1 MINLTIEILKNN
13 GFSLD
18 KESMILSRDIDDCH
32 IILSPM
38 FSGSTNSY
46 VFYFECTQKE
56 KTISMSNLKTIDD
69 LNNILSVVNIH
80 INFRI

>member
-13 GFSLD
+13 DFILD
-18 KESMILSRDIDDCH
+18 KESMVLSRTINDCH
-32 IILSPM
+32 ITLSPM
-38 FSGSTNSY
+38 FSGNTNSY
-46 VFYFECTQKE
+46 VFYFECIQNE
-56 KTISMSNLKTIDD
+56 KTISMSNLKTTDD